1 MKNLYSDA
9 AHAFHF
15 MIRQLAMMALS
26 ICYTLPQ
33 QVHLITR
40 TCNLKL
46 YALNARIYI
55 RLMDGILHWG
65 IAPLSPGYICN
76 IYICRR
82 IH

>member
-46 YALNARIYI
+46 YALNARIYT
-55 RLMDGILHWG
+55 LDGWYT
-65 IAPLSPGYICN
+65 PLGHCTIITGLYM
-76 IYICRR
+76 
-82 IH
+82 